1 MYSTKIYICISK
13 SKDENLD
20 KKQTRKQPKIVRNYL
35 TMCRIEKDIKIM
47 WKKNYLFLMINFI
60 DKSLSFFNDRRNQ

>member
-35 TMCRIEKDIKIM
+35 TLCHIEKDIKIM

-60 DKSLSFFNDRRNQ
+60 DKSLSFF